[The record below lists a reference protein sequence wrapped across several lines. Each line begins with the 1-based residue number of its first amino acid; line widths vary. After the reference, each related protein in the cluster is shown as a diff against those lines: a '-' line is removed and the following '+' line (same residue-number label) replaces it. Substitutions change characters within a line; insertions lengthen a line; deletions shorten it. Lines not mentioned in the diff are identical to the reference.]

1 MPYFLTSKFREIME
15 QSEQANQGQDEE
27 NAQKQNPTAMYK
39 SEFLLAKIMQ

>member
-15 QSEQANQGQDEE
+15 QSEQANQAENEE

>member
-15 QSEQANQGQDEE
+15 QSEKANQEEDEE

-39 SEFLLAKIMQ
+39 SEFLLAKVIQ